1 MAIKIRQYL
10 VLLFLSF
17 IFNIHVYSQAS
28 ENKQSLSAILSA
40 IEKRF
45 NTQFNYAEDLVA
57 QLEIVAPSETLSLK
71 ETISYLESVTN
82 FSFHITDDNTILVIV
97 NASLFTMQQL
107 SEIMISG
114 YIVKG
119 INKLSNGTFEIEIS
133 DFDILPGLVD
143 TDVLQAVQAFPGIQ
157 SINETVSN
165 INIRGGSHDQNLIL
179 WDDIK
184 MYQSGHFFGLI
195 SMFNPQITQHV
206 SLTKNGSATEY
217 TDGVSG
223 IISMQ
228 SDKEINNRFK
238 GNIGVNF
245 IDANGFVDLPI
256 GEKSSLQIAARKSIS
271 DFTETPTYNNFF
283 ERISQD
289 TEVENNTMSIVNSD
303 KLFDFYDMSL
313 RWIYKLNDKEKLRIN
328 FINVANELL
337 FNENATI
344 NSIEDSRESSL
355 SQNSIAGSVTYSR
368 IWNNKWETIFEGYET
383 DYKLKSINANILDSQ
398 RFLQENKVSET
409 SLKLKS
415 NYKINEKLLL
425 QNGYHFVETEITN
438 LDDVDTPRFKSLVSE
453 VVRTHGFFSQ
463 LFFKTKDRKT
473 NLSTGL
479 RYNYIEKFGK
489 HLVEPRLSFSHKFL
503 DFLSVEVLGEMK
515 HQNTSQVINFQNDF
529 LGIEKRR
536 WQLSND
542 RDIPVI
548 QSRQLSLG
556 ISYNKS
562 GWLFSA
568 EGYYKKVKGITTQS
582 QGFQNQYEF
591 VRTSGFNEVKG
602 VDVLIRKRL
611 NNFNSWLSYSFINS
625 DYIFKS
631 LPEKRFPSNFNIKHA
646 ITLGTNYT
654 SDRLKISAGL
664 NWNSGRP
671 TTRPIAGNTILNDN
685 INYEDTNSSELR
697 NYFRVDISALYDFNL
712 SSKTKANLG
721 LSIWNVLDRENI
733 INSFYRI
740 NNDDI
745 IEVQQRSLG
754 ITPNVV
760 FRVNF

>member
-1 MAIKIRQYL
+1 MAIKIRRYII
-10 VLLFLSF
+10 LLFLSF
-17 IFNIHVYSQAS
+17 IFNFFVYSQTT
-28 ENKQSLSAILSA
+28 EDKQSLSAVFSIL
-40 IEKRF
+40 EERF
-45 NTQFNYAEDLVA
+45 KVQFNYAEDLVS
-57 QLEIVAPSETLSLK
+57 EIKIISPDDALSL
-71 ETISYLESVTN
+71 EGTLVYLESVTN
-82 FSFHITDDNTILVIV
+82 FSFQIIADNTILVLANPTPFI
-97 NASLFTMQQL
+97 LQEL
-107 SEIMISG
+107 SEVMVSG

-119 INKLSNGTFEIEIS
+119 INKLSNGSFEIDIS

-195 SMFNPQITQHV
+195 SMFNPQITQRV
-206 SLTKNGSATEY
+206 SLTKNGSGTEF

-228 SDKEINNRFK
+228 SDREVTKAFK

-245 IDANGFVDLPI
+245 IDANGFVDVPL
-256 GEKSSLQIAARKSIS
+256 GDSSLQIAARKSIS

-289 TEVENNTMSIVNSD
+289 TEVENNATSIINSD
-303 KLFDFYDMSL
+303 KAFDFYDMSL
-313 RWIYKLNDKEKLRIN
+313 RWIYRINDKEELRVN
-328 FINVANELL
+328 FINVTNELV

-344 NSIEDSRESSL
+344 DSVEDSRESSL
-355 SQNSIAGSVTYSR
+355 SQNSIAGSVAYSR
-368 IWNNKWETIFEGYET
+368 IWNDKWLTTFEGYET
-383 DYKLKSINANILDSQ
+383 DYKLKSINANLLDSQ

-409 SLKLKS
+409 SLKLKVD
-415 NYKINEKLLL
+415 YKINEHFNLLS
-425 QNGYHFVETEITN
+425 GYHFVETEITN
-438 LDDVDTPRFKSLVSE
+438 LDDVDVPRFKLLISE
-453 VVRTHGFFSQ
+453 VVRTHGIFSQ
-463 LFFKTKDRKT
+463 LYYKSKDKNT
-473 NLSTGL
+473 NITSGL

-489 HLVEPRLSFSHKFL
+489 RLLEPRFSLSHKFL
-503 DFLSVEVLGEMK
+503 DHFSVEVLGEFK
-515 HQNTSQVINFQNDF
+515 HQNASQIINFQNDF

-548 QSRQLSLG
+548 KSRQVSLG
-556 ISYNKS
+556 VSYDKS

-568 EGYYKKVKGITTQS
+568 ETYFKKVQGITTQS

-591 VRTSGFNEVKG
+591 VRTSGSNEVKG
-602 VDVLIRKRL
+602 IDVLIRKRL
-611 NNFNSWLSYSFINS
+611 DRFNSWLSYSFMDS
-625 DYIFKS
+625 EYEFKD
-631 LPEKRFPSNFNIKHA
+631 LAENTFPSNFNIRHA
-646 ITLGTNYT
+646 VTLGTNY
-654 SDRLKISAGL
+654 SSNRLKLSAGL

-671 TTRPIAGNTILNDN
+671 TTQPVINNAILNGE
-685 INYEDTNSSELR
+685 INYESTNTSELKS
-697 NYFRVDISALYDFNL
+697 YLRVDLSALYDLKL
-712 SSKTKANLG
+712 SAKTKANLG

-740 NNDDI
+740 SND
-745 IEVQQRSLG
+745 EVTEIQQRSLG